1 MSEYKMI
8 PVVHPEVVDE
18 MTPYEVN
25 RLMDEL
31 EALLQN
37 QQARVEVSQEK
48 GFPYLWRVLT
58 GKQRKVQQQITVDQT
73 GINTIM
79 QKILRGLW
87 KSQVSIKEDTNSLQ
101 ERVARL
107 ERIVG
112 LQNLTMMQMRD
123 EIEMLGGNAI
133 DTQPAEA
140 SVVEML
146 CEPSDTI
153 KTYQNPMLTKAKT
166 PVEDP
171 FFAVENDAETLAPS
185 PNTTLQQLVSE
196 SLKTA
201 LGIGA
206 IAGIS
211 ALASAIEDSDF
222 PFGEWRNDF
231 DW

>member
-1 MSEYKMI
+1 MSEYRMI
-8 PVVHPEVVDE
+8 PVVHPEVIDE

-48 GFPYLWRVLT
+48 GFPYLWRVLI
-58 GKQRKVQQQITVDQT
+58 GKQRRVQQQITVDQT

-112 LQNLTMMQMRD
+112 LQNLAMMQMRD
-123 EIEMLGGNAI
+123 EIEVLGGNAI
-133 DTQPAEA
+133 DMRPVETSA
-140 SVVEML
+140 VEMF
-146 CEPSDTI
+146 CEPAYTI
-153 KTYQNPMLTKAKT
+153 KMHQNPMPTKSKK

-171 FFAVENDAETLAPS
+171 FFAVRNDTEMPAPS
-185 PNTTLQQLVSE
+185 PNTSLHKLVSE

-222 PFGEWRNDF
+222 SFGEWRNDF